1 MAFVI
6 LYLLKLI
13 NKKPGMLSIHSDNK
27 IIEELV
33 IGQIKK
39 VYDPEIPLD
48 VLELGLIYKVDITEK
63 SVSVLMTLTN
73 PGCPSG
79 AAIVGTVKKAISDLA
94 EVENVEVE
102 LTFDPAYTFEMMS
115 DAGKLEL
122 GFL

>member
-1 MAFVI
+1 MVTI
-6 LYLLKLI
+6 I
-13 NKKPGMLSIHSDNK
+13 SDNETL
-27 IIEELV
+27 EELV

-48 VLELGLIYKVDITEK
+48 VLELGLIYKVEIVGD
-63 SVSVLMTLTN
+63 SVFVLMTLTN

-79 AAIVGTVKKAISDLA
+79 AAIVDTVKRAISDLD
-94 EVENVEVE
+94 EVSTVEVE

-115 DAGKLEL
+115 EAGKLEL

>member
-1 MAFVI
+1 
-6 LYLLKLI
+6 
-13 NKKPGMLSIHSDNK
+13 MLSIHSDNK